1 VSLNRSSEKN
11 LKKFLRCS
19 IAIAAIAIAAPAF
32 ADGGNIFLTG
42 HDADLHMYYGSASA
56 KAALTSELNFVRNG
70 SSLPVLSF
78 DAGVQLTS
86 DLATLGI
93 AYVNF
98 DPGSSLYNASTF
110 DAKLYSAIAVA
121 SHQDCGGCDNTTA
134 GLAKLA
140 TFASSIASF
149 FNAGGGILGLAGA
162 DDAAAYAYVPQAA
175 ANAGGNPPST
185 GFVETPAGLAVG
197 LVAENGDPTH
207 NYFGTP
213 GVGGL
218 SSAYQVAEVNSG
230 SNESLFVKGGTI
242 SCVGDACGIVT
253 SVPEPE
259 TYALM
264 LMGLGVVGFVGRR
277 RRA

>member
-1 VSLNRSSEKN
+1 M
-11 LKKFLRCS
+11 KKFLRCS
-19 IAIAAIAIAAPAF
+19 LAIATIVVAAPAL

-42 HDADLHMYYGSASA
+42 HDADFHMASGSASA

-70 SSLPVLSF
+70 SLLPVLTF
-78 DAGVQLTS
+78 DAGTELTGALS
-86 DLATLGI
+86 TLGI
-93 AYVNF
+93 AFVNF

-110 DAKLYSAIAVA
+110 NASLYSAIAVA
-121 SHQDCGGCDNTTA
+121 SHQNCGGCDNTTV

-162 DDAAAYAYVPQAA
+162 DDPTAYAYVPQAA
-175 ANAGGNPPST
+175 ANGGGNPPSS
-185 GFVETPAGLAVG
+185 GFVETAAGIAVG

-207 NYFGTP
+207 NFFGTP

-242 SCVGDACGIVT
+242 ACVGDACGIVT